1 MRQRWHPAL
10 PALGAALLFGLST
23 PLAKGLLGDLPPMLV
38 AGLLYLG
45 SGVGLG
51 AWRLLTYDAA
61 TALPLQRQDRPWLLG
76 AIVSGGILAPLLLML
91 GLQRLTAASAS
102 LLLNLEAVF
111 TALIAW
117 LIFKEHVQ
125 HHLVLGMGLIVAGG
139 GLLAWQPGALTT
151 VDPVGISY
159 IAGACL
165 GWAIDNNL
173 TRRIAAHNAVFIAML
188 KGLCAGIVNTGL
200 ALLLG
205 ATLPGWHSSLLVM
218 GIGLLGYG
226 VSLIWFVL
234 ALRNLGTARTGA
246 YFSLAPFIGA
256 AAAILWLHEPASW
269 PFWIAASLMGMGVWL
284 HLREAHDHLHTHE
297 PLVHNHRHVHD
308 AHHQHGHDFAW
319 DGREPHTHPHRH
331 EPLTHS
337 HPHYPDIHHRHSH

>member
-1 MRQRWHPAL
+1 MKPRWHPAL

-45 SGVGLG
+45 SGVGLSV
-51 AWRLLTYDAA
+51 WRLLTQQAA
-61 TALPLQRQDRPWLLG
+61 PAVPLQRQDRPWLLG

-91 GLQRLTAASAS
+91 GLQGLSASSAS

-125 HHLVLGMGLIVAGG
+125 RHLVLGMGLIVAGG
-139 GLLAWQPGALTT
+139 GLLAWQPDTLTAA
-151 VDPVGISY
+151 DPVGMSC

-173 TRRIAAHNAVFIAML
+173 TRRIATHDAVFIAML
-188 KGLCAGIVNTGL
+188 KGLCAGLVNIGL

-205 ATLPGWHSSLLVM
+205 MTLPGWRSSLLVM
-218 GIGLLGYG
+218 TIGLLGYG
-226 VSLIWFVL
+226 VSLVWFVL

-256 AAAILWLHEPASW
+256 LGAILWLHESASW
-269 PFWIAASLMGMGVWL
+269 PFWTAASLMGAGVWL
-284 HLREAHDHLHTHE
+284 HLREAHDHPHTHE
-297 PLVHNHRHVHD
+297 PLVHSHRHWHD

>member
-1 MRQRWHPAL
+1 
-10 PALGAALLFGLST
+10 
-23 PLAKGLLGDLPPMLV
+23 
-38 AGLLYLG
+38 
-45 SGVGLG
+45 
-51 AWRLLTYDAA
+51 
-61 TALPLQRQDRPWLLG
+61 
-76 AIVSGGILAPLLLML
+76 ML

-125 HHLVLGMGLIVAGG
+125 RHLVLGMGLIVAGG
-139 GLLAWQPGALTT
+139 GLLAWQPDALTT
-151 VDPVGISY
+151 VDPVGISC

-173 TRRIAAHNAVFIAML
+173 TRRIAAHDAVFIAML

-205 ATLPGWHSSLLVM
+205 ATLPSWHSSLLVM

-269 PFWIAASLMGMGVWL
+269 PFWIAASLMGVGVWL
-284 HLREAHDHLHTHE
+284 HLREAHDHQHTHE

>member
-1 MRQRWHPAL
+1 MKPRWHPAL
-10 PALGAALLFGLST
+10 SALGAALLFGLST

-51 AWRLLTYDAA
+51 VWRLLTQQPA
-61 TALPLQRQDRPWLLG
+61 TAIPLQRQDLPWLLG

-125 HHLVLGMGLIVAGG
+125 RHLVLGMGLIVAGG

-151 VDPVGISY
+151 VDPVGISC

-173 TRRIAAHNAVFIAML
+173 TRRIAAHDAVFIAML
-188 KGLCAGIVNTGL
+188 KGWSAGLVNIGL

-205 ATLPGWHSSLLVM
+205 VTLPGWRSSLLVM
-218 GIGLLGYG
+218 TIGLLGYG
-226 VSLIWFVL
+226 VSWSGSCSPC
-234 ALRNLGTARTGA
+234 ATWGRRAPAPTSAWRPSSARWPPSCGCTSRHPGR
-246 YFSLAPFIGA
+246 SGSP
-256 AAAILWLHEPASW
+256 PASW
-269 PFWIAASLMGMGVWL
+269 VAVSGCIYAKRTIICTRTSL
-284 HLREAHDHLHTHE
+284 
-297 PLVHNHRHVHD
+297 
-308 AHHQHGHDFAW
+308 
-319 DGREPHTHPHRH
+319 
-331 EPLTHS
+331 
-337 HPHYPDIHHRHSH
+337 YPQPSARARRPSSA